1 MNIKLERALRK
12 HMSHQ
17 VIDLEPVEHE
27 IVIDGQYHDYE
38 VSVNGELKKAIYIG
52 FLNPFP
58 TQEESLLCVYG
69 FIDSKERYTFMSHP
83 QEPLI
88 ED

>member
-1 MNIKLERALRK
+1 MNIQLERALRK

-17 VIDLEPVEHE
+17 VIDLDPIEYE
-27 IVIDGQYHDYE
+27 IIADGEYHDYE
-38 VSVNGELKKAIYIG
+38 VNVNGELKKAIYIG
-52 FLNPFP
+52 FFNPFP

-69 FIDSKERYTFMSHP
+69 FLDNKERYTFISHP

-88 ED
+88 AE